1 MRAWGH
7 WLIENKD
14 PGVLP
19 LIRASVF
26 AGVGLD
32 VGRGIGLG
40 EWAVA
45 DLEVGDRLEEVDKN
59 AITPVE

>member
-1 MRAWGH
+1 M
-7 WLIENKD
+7 IENKD

-19 LIRASVF
+19 LIWASAF
-26 AGVGLD
+26 ARVGLD
-32 VGRGIGLG
+32 IGRGIGLG

-45 DLEVGDRLEEVDKN
+45 DLKVGDRSEEVDKN